1 MLAMNR
7 SPNPIPAGVPAFRGT
22 RTVLW
27 TVIVI
32 VLAGAWA
39 ELVSTDHLGD
49 AVPLLAVLILAV
61 TLVAAAGW
69 AVLDI
74 RVARTTR
81 ALVAG
86 GVFGLTTDAARRMG
100 ATTIFAVAVA
110 AGLFA
115 NCGTGSAQTAS
126 GSWASEYGADP
137 VGFWA
142 LAPVILA
149 LLAAGIA
156 APAVVAIGAAVLMR
170 AGRIIP
176 DSRFAT
182 RVRLAVL
189 VGVFPLL
196 AAYFIASGQIPQRCS
211 LSMGRC
217 AAGAGGTFV
226 AVVSLAWLPVLYF
239 LAGTLLGAVSHDL
252 TKKAVAQ

>member
-1 MLAMNR
+1 MNR
-7 SPNPIPAGVPAFRGT
+7 SPNPIPAGAPPAFRGT
-22 RTVLW
+22 RIVLW

-39 ELVSTDHLGD
+39 ELLSTDRLGD
-49 AVPLLAVLILAV
+49 AVLLMAVLILAV
-61 TLVAAAGW
+61 ALAAAAVW

-74 RVARTTR
+74 RGARTTR

-86 GVFGLTTDAARRMG
+86 GVFGLTTGAARRMG
-100 ATTIFAVAVA
+100 ATTIFAVAAA

-126 GSWASEYGADP
+126 GPWASEYGADP
-137 VGFWA
+137 GGYWA
-142 LAPVILA
+142 LAPVILG

-156 APAVVAIGAAVLMR
+156 APAVVAIGAAALMR
-170 AGRIIP
+170 AGRILP
-176 DSRFAT
+176 DPRFT
-182 RVRLAVL
+182 SRVRLAVL
-189 VGVFPLL
+189 GGIFPLL
-196 AAYFIASGQIPQRCS
+196 AAYFIASGHIPQRCS

-239 LAGTLLGAVSHDL
+239 LAGTLLAAVSHDL
-252 TKKAVAQ
+252 TKKAVAE